1 MREELQRGPARM
13 RDEEADAGD
22 GPTLVLVSGDGNRN
36 DGGSSFPECC
46 AYALELGWRV
56 EVWSWAEKTS
66 SAFKRLRR
74 RPEYASAMKLVR
86 LDDFAATLV
95 DTRR

>member
-1 MREELQRGPARM
+1 MQARGDDQQRIWLLSGTGEGPRLT
-13 RDEEADAGD
+13 RR
-22 GPTLVLVSGDGNRN
+22 L
-36 DGGSSFPECC
+36 
-46 AYALELGWRV
+46 LELGWRV

-74 RPEYASAMKLVR
+74 RREYASAMKLVR

-95 DTRR
+95 DAGR